1 MMHRTL
7 PVLSFMLVIFHVIT
21 FSLIAKLVPAYPA
34 SLAVLRVAVYLLMI
48 VLAGIMITVRVMIAT
63 LLMETVLISTM
74 RSMRRPVSTWDL
86 EL

>member
-1 MMHRTL
+1 
-7 PVLSFMLVIFHVIT
+7 MLVIFHVIT
-21 FSLIAKLVPAYPA
+21 LSMITKLVAAYPA
-34 SLAVLRVAVYLLMI
+34 ILAVLRVAVYLLMI
-48 VLAGIMITVRVMIAT
+48 VLAGIMITVRVIIAT